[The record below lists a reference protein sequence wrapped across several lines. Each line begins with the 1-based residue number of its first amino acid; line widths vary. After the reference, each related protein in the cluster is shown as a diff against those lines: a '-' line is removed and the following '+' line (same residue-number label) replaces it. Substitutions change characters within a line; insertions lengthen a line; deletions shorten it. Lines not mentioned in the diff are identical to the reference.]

1 MSNKSRGFTLI
12 ELLVVIAI
20 IGILS
25 SVVLASLNTARTK
38 ANSAAFKSEIAS
50 IQPALV
56 AYCDGTVTNGI
67 ATNVSAINNGGT
79 HNTGNVTSDCN
90 SSGDFT
96 VTFDPQMG
104 KGGNCTGA
112 SVTATGVT
120 FTNC

>member
-25 SVVLASLNTARTK
+25 SVVLASLNTARSK
-38 ANSAAFKSEIAS
+38 ANVAAFKSEVAS

-56 AYCDGTVTNGI
+56 SFCDGTNTNTP
-67 ATNVSAINNGGT
+67 TNTDIPALSAQGT
-79 HNTGNVTSDCN
+79 HNAVNV
-90 SSGDFT
+90 
-96 VTFDPQMG
+96 
-104 KGGNCTGA
+104 GNCSSDGNFTANVDSKIINNCSG
-112 SVTATGVT
+112 TINATGVS